1 MSNISEMDLLVYS
14 MSAEIN
20 GAYNQPQTN
29 RNIEEGA
36 LLWQSNFSHL
46 SKEELFDKA
55 VKCTRENMTDM
66 NWSLDDI
73 EGVAWFLGI
82 YTRIIMKS
90 GLVRGRFADIIMP
103 CMRKYFNSL

>member
-1 MSNISEMDLLVYS
+1 MNISEMDLLIYS

-20 GAYNQPQTN
+20 DAYSQPQTT
-29 RNIEEGA
+29 RKIEEGA
-36 LLWQSNFSHL
+36 LSWQANFSHL

-55 VKCTRENMTDM
+55 VKCTRKDMVDM

-90 GLVRGRFADIIMP
+90 GLVRGGFANIIVP
-103 CMRKYFNSL
+103 CMRKYFHSL